1 MEDYYIIQIKFN
13 QKEFVSL
20 QEYPI
25 KTQAIRATNTLNGIE
40 YSGFTTPMFESESSP
55 SDDGKLV
62 FAFFILGKCL
72 CRWRRVLKL
81 NLCIEKITYC
91 FYNMKIT

>member
-25 KTQAIRATNTLNGIE
+25 KTQAIRATNTLNCIE
-40 YSGFTTPMFESESSP
+40 YSGLTNPMFESESSP
-55 SDDGKLV
+55 SDNGKL
-62 FAFFILGKCL
+62 AFFIFGKGL
-72 CRWRRVLKL
+72 CRWQ
-81 NLCIEKITYC
+81 EG
-91 FYNMKIT
+91 